1 MKSFVA
7 FIFLALACLAVS
19 EAVPKEQCGVSFER
33 EKQKKENKKE
43 RKKKRLH
50 AVYFDQHLG
59 AVTAVHSTLG
69 QNWPFHMEKMMEK
82 LAFLSLFPKAGCHKN
97 AGLAPDK
104 TSLTREIPV

>member
-43 RKKKRLH
+43 RKKKK
-50 AVYFDQHLG
+50 
-59 AVTAVHSTLG
+59 TACCI
-69 QNWPFHMEKMMEK
+69 F
-82 LAFLSLFPKAGCHKN
+82 
-97 AGLAPDK
+97 
-104 TSLTREIPV
+104 